1 MGEKGMSIKGWLLA
15 AVIVGFSALFCGC
28 PEGNL
33 LSELETGGKDT
44 ASDAG
49 DEEDPPPGIPDIGI
63 TRDGGT
69 LVANGGGPIDF
80 GTVYLYELP
89 HSSERTFTIHNDGD
103 GSLGSISV
111 AVNPSGGT
119 PAGTWAMTPPPL
131 EAIDPENTTD
141 FIIKLGLNDA
151 YQTGTFSA
159 SVVVSSDDPDTPSYS
174 FSVTGSV
181 AGYVSWC

>member
-1 MGEKGMSIKGWLLA
+1 MSIKGWLLA
-15 AVIVGFSALFCGC
+15 AVLVGFSALFCGC

-49 DEEDPPPGIPDIGI
+49 DEEDPPPGIPDIRI

-80 GTVYLYELP
+80 GTVFIW
-89 HSSERTFTIHNDGD
+89 SSPQSSARTFTIHNDGD

-119 PAGTWAMTPPPL
+119 PADTWTMPTPPQP
-131 EAIDPENTTD
+131 AVDPGNTTD
-141 FIIKLGLNDA
+141 FIIRLTQKDA
-151 YQTGTFSA
+151 SGTFSA

-174 FSVTGSV
+174 FSVTG
-181 AGYVSWC
+181 YVTWC